1 MSLSPQQLESR
12 RVLCWLVVI
21 VVIAVAAFVVG
32 QAHGETVAEITPRA
46 PDTMRNGEYSGSFL
60 LSLIACVLALGTGV
74 GQILTAWGV
83 NKRRPPT
90 GEEIA
95 VLRQQQLANVE
106 TFKHFDKE
114 LREIAAAL
122 RADTTAIEAIV
133 DRRVAVISQRVDAL
147 LMQLATKG
155 GKP

>member
-1 MSLSPQQLESR
+1 MA
-12 RVLCWLVVI
+12 I
-21 VVIAVAAFVVG
+21 IAVLFLAAFIAS
-32 QAHGETVAEITPRA
+32 QAHGEPVAGVTSHPQ
-46 PDTMRNGEYSGSFL
+46 DTMRNGEYSGSFL
-60 LSLIACVLALGTGV
+60 LSLIACVLALGTGA

-106 TFKHFDKE
+106 TFARMDKE
-114 LREIAAAL
+114 LKEIAAAL

-133 DRRVAVISQRVDAL
+133 DRRVAVISQRVDAVL
-147 LMQLATKG
+147 LQLATKG
-155 GKP
+155 NKS